1 MKFQHWFFT
10 VVILAGCS
18 GILLIKERSKDFE
31 RSRELIAFRQVGHQV
46 LLSAKD
52 STSRVLP
59 VSRSSENQYQLE
71 FEKPFAIVPD
81 SLVKTV
87 NQVMQ
92 HNSISSDYVVNVFD
106 AGNRLVYGFAISKS
120 SDNIVPCLG
129 RVLPEKKYTIKITP
143 EAQSLSILSR
153 DKFTFFAFLL
163 VIGVSGATYLG
174 RRKNVPHVSSQP
186 VAGAR
191 AVSIG
196 EYSFYP
202 ESFLL
207 LHNNNPTVLTPKE
220 NKLLC
225 IFSTDLNKIID
236 RNRLLKEG
244 WEDEGVITQR
254 SLDMYVSKLRKK
266 LLHDPH
272 VKITNIHGKGY
283 CLSTS

>member
-1 MKFQHWFFT
+1 MKFRDWFFT

-18 GILLIKERSKDFE
+18 GIFLIKERSKDFE
-31 RSRELIAFRQVGHQV
+31 LSRELIAFRQVGHQV

-143 EAQSLSILSR
+143 KAKSLSILSR

-174 RRKNVPHVSSQP
+174 RRKNVSLVTSQP

-191 AVSIG
+191 SVSIG

-207 LHNNNPTVLTPKE
+207 LHNNNPSVLTPKE

-244 WEDEGVITQR
+244 WEDDGVITQR